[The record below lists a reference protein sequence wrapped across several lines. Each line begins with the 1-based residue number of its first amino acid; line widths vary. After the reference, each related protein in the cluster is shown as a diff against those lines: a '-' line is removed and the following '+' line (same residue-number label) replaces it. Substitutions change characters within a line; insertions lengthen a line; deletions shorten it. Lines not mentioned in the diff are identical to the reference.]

1 MKRFVLICGFAAA
14 MAATGS
20 GCSLEI
26 GPAEDV
32 GGGGDELSADAG
44 LLDEIESGSVSSTAC
59 GCDEFFPSP
68 TRDNGGC
75 ADSSYNCWV
84 SPRRTCDGARLLNRA
99 TCGQSFPLKSGAWTL
114 FDSTGAAMGT
124 VTASSIQ
131 IQTGVRAVGSN
142 LGMVL
147 AFATATDH
155 GTFSGW
161 LTTEALAGPTYG
173 NYDTQPQNPGGEVS
187 QWHSVPSNNA
197 PYLDSTGHSLKVRET
212 CGTGRNATDY
222 LGRNGTF
229 NMTYNAPG
237 TDYGS
242 VTVGVRK
249 NTVAYNFYRYTRVH
263 TIERPLWSCATGSPR
278 LTSTRLKFLYGRMY
292 ERHIDRAGKSVVIS
306 RRGWVALPNLA
317 PGAGTQNY

>member
-1 MKRFVLICGFAAA
+1 MKTFVLICGFAAA

-26 GPAEDV
+26 GPGEEL
-32 GGGGDELSADAG
+32 GGAGDELSADAG
-44 LLDEIESGSVSSTAC
+44 LLDEIEGGSVSSTAC
-59 GCDEFFPSP
+59 GCDEFYPAP

-84 SPRRTCDGARLLNRA
+84 SPRKTCDGARLLNRA
-99 TCGQSFPLKSGAWTL
+99 TCGQSFPLKPGAWTL

-161 LTTEALAGPTYG
+161 LSTEALAGPTYG
-173 NYDTQPQNPGGEVS
+173 NYDTQPQNPGGDVS
-187 QWHSVPSNNA
+187 LWHSVPSNNA

-212 CGTGRNATDY
+212 CGDGRNATDY
-222 LGRNGTF
+222 LGRNGNF

-263 TIERPLWSCATGSPR
+263 SIERPLWSCATGSPK

-292 ERHIDRAGKSVVIS
+292 ERHIDRTGNPVVIS

-317 PGAGTQNY
+317 PGAGTQDY